1 MIRICLDKA
10 LSEYNISRYELSKRT
25 GIQYQIIDNY
35 YKNKLKRYDGFV
47 LERICTALDC
57 NINDIIEFIKDWH
70 PALVEKGVIL
80 YAKLNPQSGKTE
92 GFDN

>member
-35 YKNKLKRYDGFV
+35 YKNKVKRYDGFV

-57 NINDIIEFIKDWH
+57 NINDIIEFIKD
-70 PALVEKGVIL
+70 
-80 YAKLNPQSGKTE
+80 
-92 GFDN
+92 